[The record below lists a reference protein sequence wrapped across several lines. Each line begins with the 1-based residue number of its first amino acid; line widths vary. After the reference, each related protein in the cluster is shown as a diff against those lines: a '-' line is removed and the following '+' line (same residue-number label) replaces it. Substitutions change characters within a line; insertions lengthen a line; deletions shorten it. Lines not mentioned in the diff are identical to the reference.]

1 MFLTIINSL
10 PGAIAL
16 GLVWGVMAV
25 GLFITY
31 KILDFADLTVDG
43 SLCTGA
49 VVCAMLVNGGT
60 NIWLA
65 MLCALLAGAA
75 AGLVTGLL
83 NTFFGIPPVMSGIL
97 TQLMLW
103 SVNLKITVGKSNVSV
118 NARNLHVIITQ
129 LKIAEAIGIMFA
141 VTAVVIFL
149 LYWFFGT
156 ERGCSIRATG
166 CNKEM
171 SKAQGINTDVNKII
185 ALMISN
191 GLVALSGA
199 LLCQYQGFADINM
212 GRGAIVIGLAAVIIG
227 EAVTMGLGCVFKG
240 TALLGTEIY
249 GLFGARKDKE
259 KFALTKKKAVSGGA
273 LLGKNFAVKLF
284 GVFLG
289 SIVYSIVYQTVVCLG
304 FDTDLL
310 KLLSA
315 VVVVIFLAI
324 PYWKSKNI
332 FLRRKKN
339 KTGGNGE
346 CSK

>member
-1 MFLTIINSL
+1 MFTVIVNSL
-10 PGAIAL
+10 PGAVAL
-16 GLVWGVMAV
+16 GLIWGVMAV

-43 SLCTGA
+43 SICTGA
-49 VVCAMLVNGGT
+49 VVCAVMVTNGS
-60 NIWLA
+60 NVWLA
-65 MLCALLAGAA
+65 MFCAILAGAA

-83 NTFFGIPPVMSGIL
+83 HSFFGIPPIMSGIL

-103 SVNLKITVGKSNVSV
+103 SINLKILGKSNVSV
-118 NARNLHVIITQ
+118 SARNFKVLISQ
-129 LKIAEAIGIMFA
+129 LKVPAAIGILFGA
-141 VTAVVIFL
+141 TAIVIFI

-166 CNKEM
+166 SNSKM
-171 SKAQGINTDVNKII
+171 AKAQGINTEINKII

-199 LLCQYQGFADINM
+199 LLCQYQGFADVNM

-227 EAVTMGLGCVFKG
+227 EALNVGLGYLFKG
-240 TALLGTEIY
+240 TAVLGVNVY
-249 GLFGARKDKE
+249 GLFGAKRKNGE
-259 KFALTKKKAVSGGA
+259 KFAIAKRKASYVGT

-284 GVFLG
+284 SVFLG
-289 SIVYSIVYQTVVCLG
+289 SVVYYIVYQVVVCFG

-315 VVVVIFLAI
+315 IVVIIFLAI
-324 PYWKSKNI
+324 PYWKGKY
-332 FLRRKKN
+332 FKGLLKK
-339 KTGGNGE
+339 KKGDE
-346 CSK
+346 KQ